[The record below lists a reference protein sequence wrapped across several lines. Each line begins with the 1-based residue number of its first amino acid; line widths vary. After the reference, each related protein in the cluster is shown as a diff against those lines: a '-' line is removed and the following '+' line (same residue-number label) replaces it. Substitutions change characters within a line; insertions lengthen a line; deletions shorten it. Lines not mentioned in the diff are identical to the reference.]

1 MAKQKAITGSPDEV
15 GFQLRESY
23 DRLLESTKKTAEIL
37 TLDPWP
43 QTGCTPKEV
52 IWRKNKSKLYHYYSG
67 KEPIHRIPVLFT
79 YALINKAYILD
90 LSPGMSMV
98 EHLVNDGF
106 DVYLLEWGEFEW
118 EDRNLTYDDF
128 VYEYIARA
136 VEKVCQKTNST
147 EISIIGYCMGGTM
160 TAMYAS
166 LFTKPKLRNFVLM
179 ASPIDFEDS
188 GLTTKWLNTAFGDD
202 VDKVVDTFELIPK
215 EFVDTGL
222 KMLRPVNNFIGT
234 YSRLWK
240 MVDEGKD
247 IYSWKVLNKWVDD
260 NMNFPGGAYR
270 QWINQ
275 LYKQNRLVKGE
286 FSLRGNRIDLSRIDA
301 NLLALAG
308 INDHIVQPRQV
319 NVALDVFSSKDKT
332 YYEYPIGHG
341 GLVFG
346 KVAKEQVYPQLSAWL
361 ATRSD

>member
-1 MAKQKAITGSPDEV
+1 
-15 GFQLRESY
+15 
-23 DRLLESTKKTAEIL
+23 
-37 TLDPWP
+37 
-43 QTGCTPKEV
+43 
-52 IWRKNKSKLYHYYSG
+52 
-67 KEPIHRIPVLFT
+67 
-79 YALINKAYILD
+79 
-90 LSPGMSMV
+90 MV

-106 DVYLLEWGEFEW
+106 DVYLLEWGDFEW
-118 EDRNLTYDDF
+118 EDRNLSFDDF
-128 VYEYIARA
+128 VYDYIARA
-136 VEKVCQKTNST
+136 VKKVCLKANSH
-147 EISIIGYCMGGTM
+147 ELSIIGYCMGGTM

-166 LFTKPKLRNFVLM
+166 LFSTPKLRNFVIM

-202 VDKVVDTFELIPK
+202 VNKIVDTFELIPK
-215 EFVDTGL
+215 EFVDVGL
-222 KMLRPVNNFIGT
+222 KMLRPVNNYVGT

-247 IYSWKVLNKWVDD
+247 IYAWRVLNKWVDD
-260 NMNFPGGAYR
+260 NVNFPGGAYR

-275 LYKQNRLVKGE
+275 LYKQNQLVKGE
-286 FSLRGNRIDLSRIDA
+286 FYLRGNRIDLTRIDA

-319 NVALDVFSSKDKT
+319 NIALDMFSSKDKT

-346 KVAKEQVYPQLSAWL
+346 KVAKEQVYPDLSAWL